1 MDHDRGSLLMTDS
14 PPHSL
19 SISAVLP
26 AYNEE
31 ASIEQTIRRVAEVLD
46 RLADTHEIIVT
57 DDGSRDG
64 TGEILASLQEQAPDL
79 CLRAVTHEVNRGYGA
94 ALASGFDAAGCDLIF
109 LTDSDQQFD
118 PAELGSLMEAMQA
131 HIDMV
136 IGWRRNRADSRMR
149 LLNAWGWKQLI
160 NGLFGYTA
168 RDVDCAFK
176 LIRRKVWES
185 VSVDA
190 RGATFSAE
198 LLVRARYAGFTT
210 VERPVSHFPRTAGSA
225 TGARLDVILR
235 AFTELFA
242 LWQELRIQPVSQRR
256 SRSVPSEISG

>member
-1 MDHDRGSLLMTDS
+1 
-14 PPHSL
+14 L

-31 ASIEQTIRRVAEVLD
+31 DSIEHTVRRVAEVLD
-46 RLADTHEIIVT
+46 GLADKHEIIVT
-57 DDGSRDG
+57 NDGSRDQ
-64 TGEILASLQEQAPDL
+64 TGAILARLQSQAPEL
-79 CLRAVTHEVNRGYGA
+79 RLRAVTHEVNRGYGA

-109 LTDSDQQFD
+109 LMDSDQQFD
-118 PAELGSLMEAMQA
+118 AGELGSLLAAMEA

-149 LLNAWGWKQLI
+149 LLNAWGWKQLV

-185 VSVDA
+185 VAVQA

-198 LLVRARYAGFTT
+198 LLVRARYAGFTI

-225 TGARLDVILR
+225 TGARMRVILR
-235 AFTELFA
+235 AFAELFA
-242 LWQELRIQPVSQRR
+242 LWRQLRVERIEQRR
-256 SRSVPSEISG
+256 SSSVPSQISG